1 MGGGMNS
8 PQSLRNSSAAIMDG
22 LPSAACLLASRL
34 AFAHEQTIRL
44 SVGDA
49 RTKR

>member
-1 MGGGMNS
+1 MGMNS

-22 LPSAACLLASRL
+22 LPSAACLLA
-34 AFAHEQTIRL
+34 FAYEQPTGL

>member
-22 LPSAACLLASRL
+22 LPSAACLLVSRL
-34 AFAHEQTIRL
+34 AFAYEQPTGL